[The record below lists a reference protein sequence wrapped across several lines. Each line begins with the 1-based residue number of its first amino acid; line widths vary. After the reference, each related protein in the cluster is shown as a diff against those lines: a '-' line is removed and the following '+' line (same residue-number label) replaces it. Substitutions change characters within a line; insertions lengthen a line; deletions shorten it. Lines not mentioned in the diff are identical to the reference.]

1 MNRRPHNFALRSA
14 ALFAFTA
21 LFAFAHADEKPA
33 PKPPGVTEETKPA
46 VKPAPSIVDLLKRGT
61 PGTDLTIGRL
71 PNDSIEFKESTAY
84 LKQQDELNRKKLE
97 QIPAL
102 RGATNQSTTNRWLE
116 VDRIVREVLSSDATK
131 DVKLD
136 AKRLA
141 LVELALLAERDQK
154 FPIAQQL
161 LAEYIERFPQD
172 VVVPEIL
179 LRQGMLFRK
188 MGQRNLAISKYYSV
202 MTSAIRL
209 RGDNLARYERMV
221 LTAQAEI
228 ADTHLEDG
236 DFKEAANLY
245 ERLLKNR
252 NEEMSEVMLRL
263 KLIRSRVS
271 AAEQIAAQIE
281 PALIAA
287 LKPEATPAQKSA
299 PDDLRKEMAT
309 MNSAIIDQCNE
320 FLRKPQGAEHD
331 LQFEVRHHL
340 AKASHGAGRREDAL
354 HQFKIVQD
362 TFAVGDAAQQA
373 RWGLWLFRSM
383 NEFANQSF
391 QAADFTAA
399 VEAYRW
405 LLARDRT
412 IESQVQILNQIGL
425 CHERLREEDK
435 AVRAYAD
442 LITAAQNRPDEI
454 GKSTQRLA
462 LQTIVG
468 MARVRN
474 EILSF
479 KRSVEESAANKRV
492 EKEN

>member
-1 MNRRPHNFALRSA
+1 MNRRPHHFALRLA
-14 ALFAFTA
+14 VFCAFVA
-21 LFAFAHADEKPA
+21 VLAFARADEKPA
-33 PKPPGVTEETKPA
+33 PKPPEETKPA
-46 VKPAPSIVDLLKRGT
+46 AKPPTSVVDLLKRGT
-61 PGTDLTIGRL
+61 PGEELTIGRL
-71 PNDSIEFKESTAY
+71 PNDSIEFKEHTAY

-97 QIPAL
+97 QIPAM

-116 VDRIVREVLSSDATK
+116 VDRIVREVLNSDATR

-136 AKRLA
+136 AKRL
-141 LVELALLAERDQK
+141 LIIDLALLAERDQK
-154 FPIAQQL
+154 FAIAQQL

-179 LRQGMLFRK
+179 LRQGLLFRK

-202 MTSAIRL
+202 MTASIRL

-252 NEEMSEVMLRL
+252 NEELSEITLRL

-271 AAEQIAAQIE
+271 TVEQIAAQIE
-281 PALIAA
+281 PALVAA
-287 LKPEATPAQKSA
+287 LKPEATPTQKSA
-299 PDDLRKEMAT
+299 PDDLRREMVL
-309 MNSAIIDQCNE
+309 MNNAIIDQCNE

-362 TFAVGDAAQQA
+362 TFAVGDSAQQA

-391 QAADFTAA
+391 QAADFAAA

-412 IESQVQILNQIGL
+412 VESQVQILNQIGL

-435 AVRAYAD
+435 AVRAYTD
-442 LITAAQNRPDEI
+442 LITAAQNRPEEI

-479 KRSVEESAANKRV
+479 KRSVEESGLNKRV

>member
-1 MNRRPHNFALRSA
+1 MNRRVHNFAVRPA
-14 ALFAFTA
+14 ALCAFAVLLA
-21 LFAFAHADEKPA
+21 WAHADEKPA
-33 PKPPGVTEETKPA
+33 PKPPEELKPA
-46 VKPAPSIVDLLKRGT
+46 AKPVGSVVDQLKRGT
-61 PGTDLTIGRL
+61 QSTDLTIGRL
-71 PNDSIEFKESTAY
+71 PNDSLEFKESTAY

-116 VDRIVREVLSSDATK
+116 VDRIVREVLNSDATK
-131 DVKLD
+131 EVKLD

-154 FPIAQQL
+154 FEVAQQL

-172 VVVPEIL
+172 VVIPEIL
-179 LRQGMLFRK
+179 LRQGLLFRK
-188 MGQRNLAISKYYSV
+188 MGQRSMAVSKYYSV
-202 MTSAIRL
+202 MTAAIRL
-209 RGDNLARYERMV
+209 RGDNLARYERIV

-236 DFKEAANLY
+236 DFKEAATLY

-252 NEEMSEVMLRL
+252 NEEMSEMTLRL
-263 KLIRSRVS
+263 KLIRARV
-271 AAEQIAAQIE
+271 AAVAQITSQIDQ
-281 PALIAA
+281 AITVAA
-287 LKPEATPAQKSA
+287 RPDPTPAQKSA
-299 PDDLRKEMAT
+299 PDDLRKELAT
-309 MNSAIIDQCNE
+309 VNIAIIDQCNE
-320 FLRKPQGAEHD
+320 FLRQPQGAEHD

-362 TFAVGDAAQQA
+362 TFAAGDAAQQS

-391 QAADFTAA
+391 QAADFPAA
-399 VEAYRW
+399 AEAYRW
-405 LLARDRT
+405 LLVRDRT
-412 IESQVQILNQIGL
+412 IESQIQILNQIGL

-435 AVRAYAD
+435 AVRAYTD
-442 LITAAQNRPDEI
+442 LITAAQDRPEEI

-479 KRSVEESAANKRV
+479 KRSVEESASNKRI

>member
-1 MNRRPHNFALRSA
+1 MNRRLHNFAVRSA
-14 ALFAFTA
+14 ALCAFALLIA
-21 LFAFAHADEKPA
+21 WAHADEKSA
-33 PKPPGVTEETKPA
+33 PKPLEEPKPA
-46 VKPAPSIVDLLKRGT
+46 AKPAGSVVDQLNRGT
-61 PGTDLTIGRL
+61 QSTDLTIGRL
-71 PNDSIEFKESTAY
+71 PNDSLEFKESTAY
-84 LKQQDELNRKKLE
+84 LKQQDELNRKKLA
-97 QIPAL
+97 QIPAM

-116 VDRIVREVLSSDATK
+116 VDRIVREVLNSDATRE
-131 DVKLD
+131 VKLD

-154 FPIAQQL
+154 FEIAQQL

-179 LRQGMLFRK
+179 LRQGLLFRR
-188 MGQRNLAISKYYSV
+188 MGQHNMAVSKYYSV
-202 MTSAIRL
+202 MTAAIRL
-209 RGDNLARYERMV
+209 RGDNLARYERIV

-228 ADTHLEDG
+228 ADTHLESG
-236 DFKEAANLY
+236 DFKEAATLY

-252 NEEMSEVMLRL
+252 NEEMSEMTLRL
-263 KLIRSRVS
+263 KLIRARV
-271 AAEQIAAQIE
+271 AAAAQIASQIDL
-281 PALIAA
+281 ALVVAA
-287 LKPEATPAQKSA
+287 RPDPTPAQKSA
-299 PDDLRKEMAT
+299 PDDLRKELAAV
-309 MNSAIIDQCNE
+309 NIAIIDQCNE
-320 FLRKPQGAEHD
+320 FLRQPQGAEHD

-362 TFAVGDAAQQA
+362 TFAAGDAAQQA

-391 QAADFTAA
+391 QAADFPAA
-399 VEAYRW
+399 AEAYRW
-405 LLARDRT
+405 LLVRDRT
-412 IESQVQILNQIGL
+412 IESQIQILNQIGL

-442 LITAAQNRPDEI
+442 LITAAQDRPEEI

-479 KRSVEESAANKRV
+479 KRSVEESASNKRI

>member
-1 MNRRPHNFALRSA
+1 MNRFRHNLTLLSVFAA
-14 ALFAFTA
+14 AVLV
-21 LFAFAHADEKPA
+21 AHADEKPA
-33 PKPPGVTEETKPA
+33 PKLPEETKPSA
-46 VKPAPSIVDLLKRGT
+46 KPAGSVVDQLKRGT
-61 PGTDLTIGRL
+61 PSEDLTIGRL
-71 PNDSIEFKESTAY
+71 PNDSIEFKEHTAY
-84 LKQQDELNRKKLE
+84 LKQQDELSRKKLE

-102 RGATNQSTTNRWLE
+102 RGATNQSTTNRWIE
-116 VDRIVREVLSSDATK
+116 VDRIVREVLNSDATR

-154 FPIAQQL
+154 YEIAQQL
-161 LAEYIERFPQD
+161 LAEYIERFPLD

-179 LRQGMLFRK
+179 LRQGLLFRK
-188 MGQRNLAISKYYSV
+188 MGQRAMAISKYYSV
-202 MTSAIRL
+202 MTASIRL
-209 RGDNLARYERMV
+209 RGDNLARYERIV
-221 LTAQAEI
+221 ITAQAEI

-252 NEEMSEVMLRL
+252 NEEMSEMILRL
-263 KLIRSRVS
+263 KLIRAH
-271 AAEQIAAQIE
+271 AAAAAQISAQIE
-281 PALIAA
+281 PAITLAV
-287 LKPEATPAQKSA
+287 KPDATPTQKSA
-299 PDDLRKEMAT
+299 PDDLRKELTEVNMAT
-309 MNSAIIDQCNE
+309 IDQCNE

-331 LQFEVRHHL
+331 VQFEVRHHL
-340 AKASHGAGRREDAL
+340 AKASHGAGRQEDAL

-362 TFAVGDAAQQA
+362 TFAAGDAAQQA
-373 RWGLWLFRSM
+373 RWSLWLFRSM

-391 QAADFTAA
+391 QAADFAA
-399 VEAYRW
+399 AADAYRW

-435 AVRAYAD
+435 AVRAYTD
-442 LITAAQNRPDEI
+442 LITAAQDRPEEI

-479 KRSVEESAANKRV
+479 KRSVEESGLNKRP